1 MKKLLFS
8 ILTICQMSFM
18 AYSQASFSVDVSSG
32 CAPLNVNFTNTSAA
46 GNYYVWD
53 FFGAMPTLYVENPS
67 VMFNN
72 PSMGGGY
79 NVQLQVYDT
88 TGGGMIFIGS
98 ANQMI
103 NVMGSGLYTNT
114 DAVCPNE
121 ELDIYVYP
129 YGNTYNWNFGDGNTS
144 TLSNPNHAYTIAGT
158 YTITVSVNTSCGLQN
173 LSKVINVNVGNIP
186 TSDFYFN
193 DPICPNEPLSFDA
206 DNYKL
211 QNYSWN
217 FGDGSAIVGGDNR
230 PTHTYTAVGTY
241 SAVLSVTSTCGTSSS
256 TTKTVQ
262 IQGGLLVDPSTN
274 INVSNSVVCPND
286 QIQFDFYPNGG
297 TTYIWNFGN
306 GATSTL
312 KTPVYSYSVTGGYTV
327 SLTITNGCSNSATF
341 TKTVNVSNG
350 LPYSGPTNASI
361 NPGSACPGSD
371 INFGAPNASSYLWNF
386 GDGNTSTLQNSV
398 HNYSI
403 SNTYTVSLTLTNGCS
418 NSTTIANTVLVDPS
432 IVPVLN
438 SDNWGSPNSSACP
451 GDSVLFYSYGGT
463 AYIWD
468 FGDGTTTTTTQTLA
482 IQDGGGGSFV
492 IDVVTHAYSS
502 VGTYTVKLTYFNDCG
517 NSVTDSLN
525 FAVGSTDPVNGEIA
539 ITGTTFNT
547 CQSTTFLA
555 MGGAS
560 YQWNFGDGNTLST
573 NQNQVSHTYSV
584 AGNYSVSVVITNGC
598 ANTGTYTE
606 TVNIQTCTPT
616 GIVNNTKSTDWLN
629 VYPNPF
635 SGRTSIEI
643 NMTSNSNVITELFSI
658 NGEKVLEVSNGEL
671 AKGKH
676 IINVDASTLC
686 NGIYFMK
693 TSTSTQVNITKVILM
708 K

>member
-18 AYSQASFSVDVSSG
+18 AYSQASFSVDIASG
-32 CAPLNVNFTNTSAA
+32 CASLNVNFTNTSAT

-72 PSMGGGY
+72 PSYGGGY
-79 NVQLQVYDT
+79 NVQLTVYDT
-88 TGGGMIFIGS
+88 TGGGMIYIGS

-103 NVMGSGLYTNT
+103 NVMGSGLYTST

-129 YGNTYNWNFGDGNTS
+129 YGNNYNWNFGDGNTS
-144 TLSNPNHAYTIAGT
+144 TSSNPNHAYTLAGT

-173 LSKVINVNVGNIP
+173 LSHVVNVQSGTLP

-193 DPICPNEPLSFDA
+193 APICPNEPLGFDA

-217 FGDGSAIVGGDNR
+217 FGDGSPVLTGDNR
-230 PTHTYTAVGTY
+230 PSHTYTTAGNY
-241 SAVLSVTSTCGTSSS
+241 SAVLTVTSTCGTSSS

-262 IQGGLLVDPSTN
+262 VQGGLPVDPGTN
-274 INVSNSVVCPND
+274 INVSGSVVCPND

-297 TTYIWNFGN
+297 TTYLWNFGN

-312 KTPVYSYSVTGGYTV
+312 KTPVYSYSVTGVYSV
-327 SLTITNGCSNSATF
+327 SLTITNGCSNNATY
-341 TKTVNVSNG
+341 TQTINVSNG
-350 LPYSGPTNASI
+350 LPYSGSTNVSI
-361 NPGSACPGSD
+361 NPEAACPDSD
-371 INFGAPNASSYLWNF
+371 INFDAPSASSYLWNF

-403 SNTYTVSLTLTNGCS
+403 SSTYSVTVMLTNGCG
-418 NSTTIANTVLVDPS
+418 NSTTVTNTVLVDPS

-438 SDNWGSPNSSACP
+438 SDNWGAAVYSACP
-451 GDSVLFYSYGGT
+451 GDSVLFYSYGGA

-468 FGDGTTTTTTQTLA
+468 FGDGTSTTTTQTIS
-482 IQDGGGGSFV
+482 IQGGEGSMLL
-492 IDVVTHAYSS
+492 DVVNHQYGSL
-502 VGTYTVKLTYFNDCG
+502 GTFKVKLTYFNDCG
-517 NSVTDSLN
+517 NSAVDSVN
-525 FAVGSTDPVNGEIA
+525 FVVGSTDPVTGGMA
-539 ITGTTFNT
+539 ITSNTLNT
-547 CQSTTFLA
+547 CQPTTFLA
-555 MGGAS
+555 IGGAS
-560 YQWNFGDGNTLST
+560 YQWDFGDGNTLST
-573 NQNQVSHTYSV
+573 NQTQVSHTYSV
-584 AGNYSVSVVITNGC
+584 AGNYSVSVIVTNGC
-598 ANTGTYTE
+598 ANTGTYSE
-606 TVNIQTCTPT
+606 SVNIQTCTAT
-616 GIVNNTKSTDWLN
+616 GIINNSKSSDGFN

-635 SGRTSIEI
+635 SGKTSIEI
-643 NMTSNSNVITELFSI
+643 NMVSNSNVIIELFSI
-658 NGEKVLEVSNGEL
+658 NGTKVLEVSNGEL
-671 AKGKH
+671 SKGKH
-676 IINVDASTLC
+676 IIHVDASTLM
-686 NGIYFMK
+686 NGIYFIK
-693 TSTSTQVNITKVILM
+693 TSTSTEVNITKVILM